1 MSINTLTLTAVALA
15 CMLFISGTMRPGT
28 LFPLPAA
35 NAQITVFPGTE
46 PQDQQNAT
54 PKAPATAGSI
64 SPKGP
69 SPGFSAKDV
78 SDTNSLQTDADI
90 KNLIILIPDKRLT
103 DKNFLPQ
110 DATVVKGTKVIWII
124 GDKNATHGIVVQD
137 KDGTSV
143 FSNETI
149 PYQNGTSFTF
159 DIKGTYGYSD
169 SQAPAAKGTINVI
182 DAKDAPDNLSTNAT
196 MLTAGVFV
204 VPAAEK
210 SYFDKHF
217 STLGYKVV
225 DSTKMK
231 DPSTGA
237 NSELYVY
244 LQKTGKYETIVKRT
258 GVKLGFLQGKLG

>member
-1 MSINTLTLTAVALA
+1 MSIKSVTLIAVALA
-15 CMLFISGTMRPGT
+15 CMLFISGAMRPGT
-28 LFPLPAA
+28 FFPLPAA

-46 PQDQQNAT
+46 PEDKQNVK
-54 PKAPATAGSI
+54 PKTPATTGTI

-90 KNLIILIPDKRLT
+90 KNLIVLIPDKRLT

-110 DATVVKGTKVIWII
+110 DATIVKGAKVIWIN
-124 GDKNATHGIVVQD
+124 GDKNAAHGIVVQD
-137 KDGTSV
+137 KDGTTV

-169 SQAPAAKGTINVI
+169 SQVPAAKGTINVI
-182 DAKDAPDNLSTNAT
+182 DAKDAPDSLSTNAT
-196 MLTAGVFV
+196 MPTAGVFV

-210 SYFDKHF
+210 SYFDKHL

-237 NSELYVY
+237 DSELYVY
-244 LQKTGKYETIVKRT
+244 LQKTSKYETIVKRT
-258 GVKLGFLQGKLG
+258 AIKLGFIQGKLA